1 MTQRL
6 TKEWLQQE
14 ISRMESE
21 LSRNDAYRLDENG
34 QKTLEAFRLALTG
47 MSDTPV
53 IEDGIFKPGDAVGV
67 FNIGCETCPDYMVA
81 WTTKGQHLP
90 KGVYWLYLNPP
101 KQVPATHN
109 EEQREALEKVISE
122 NWQMR
127 DVLRQLLGKRPG
139 GIYFNKWEP
148 VILEALNTPAT
159 DVCRKVI
166 QPAFIPDIIPDK
178 TRDQIIDYCEGT
190 EICDAAAQRIWDICR
205 SSVLN
210 HDQKCNGGA
219 Q

>member
-47 MSDTPV
+47 MSDT
-53 IEDGIFKPGDAVGV
+53 
-67 FNIGCETCPDYMVA
+67 
-81 WTTKGQHLP
+81 
-90 KGVYWLYLNPP
+90 LNPP